1 MKIERIN
8 HQLRNSPIY
17 IPNWDVRHL
26 FLGTF
31 NPDGGSGVKYFY
43 GRDKNQTWK
52 VIAKIFKENFDP
64 SEMQSFL
71 PLLMKH
77 KIACMDMIDSVE
89 APDIMIQDI
98 KGKGY
103 KDSAIINGS
112 VRRTYNTRIIK
123 QVITDNP
130 GVRVYSTWGTGSSL
144 SEWRFETAKIGKI
157 IPLVS
162 PSLAARVPK
171 GESKF
176 DYILRDWEKKILY

>member
-1 MKIERIN
+1 
-8 HQLRNSPIY
+8 
-17 IPNWDVRHL
+17 
-26 FLGTF
+26 
-31 NPDGGSGVKYFY
+31 
-43 GRDKNQTWK
+43 
-52 VIAKIFKENFDP
+52 
-64 SEMQSFL
+64 
-71 PLLMKH
+71 
-77 KIACMDMIDSVE
+77 MDMIDSVE

-103 KDSAIINGS
+103 KDSTIINGS

-144 SEWRFETAKIGKI
+144 SEWRYEIAKIGNI

-176 DYILRDWEKKILY
+176 DYILRDWEKKKLY